1 MKHPQDLAGELCKR
15 FPDKKL
21 KAIKDF
27 ACCAFCLIWYL
38 DLNPSDIEAIM
49 LVSDLMDAG
58 ALDEECTVYWASAV
72 KKLAKVDLKKLEKIE
87 INTIKGIKEKTIVRY
102 KKENIG
108 HWVGVKN
115 GKVVFNPLSN
125 SVCVKEGKPSEKR
138 VLTI

>member
-38 DLNPSDIEAIM
+38 DLNPSDIEAVM

-72 KKLAKVDLKKLEKIE
+72 KKLAKTDLKKLEKIE

-102 KKENIG
+102 KKGNIG

-115 GKVVFNPLSN
+115 GKVVFNPLAN